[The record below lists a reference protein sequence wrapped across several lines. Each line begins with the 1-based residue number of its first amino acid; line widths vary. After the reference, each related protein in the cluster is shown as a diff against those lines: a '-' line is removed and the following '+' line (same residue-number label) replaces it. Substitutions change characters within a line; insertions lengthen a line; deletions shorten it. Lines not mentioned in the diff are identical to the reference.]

1 MPETPLRIA
10 FKKAGT
16 PTPFGETTPKPV
28 MTTRRLIISSFSFT
42 YPGGARNSTFPDHA
56 REYPFRNLFAF
67 SVLHHYLA
75 LQFVKSE
82 IDLAGN
88 YGNFLSGQHHLEE
101 RYIRRCQQ
109 RKNRSGG
116 LRRVRLHQENTQNHQ

>member
-28 MTTRRLIISSFSFT
+28 MTTRRLIISSFSF
-42 YPGGARNSTFPDHA
+42 ARFLDHA

-75 LQFVKSE
+75 FQFVKSE
-82 IDLAGN
+82 IDLTGN
-88 YGNFLSGQHHLEE
+88 YGNFLPGQYHLQERSEE
-101 RYIRRCQQ
+101 RR
-109 RKNRSGG
+109 
-116 LRRVRLHQENTQNHQ
+116 